1 MLHAYQAYARTAKTG
16 LTGRRLLAAALAQ
29 CANDLQRALDQG
41 PAALET
47 GALVEALEQ
56 NRRAWSV
63 IADEVADPECTMPEE
78 FRQSLARLAAFT
90 FRTTFEICEAP
101 GPDRLKPLLEMNRT
115 LVAGF
120 ESAAA

>member
-1 MLHAYQAYARTAKTG
+1 MMHAYQAYARMAKTG

-29 CANDLQRALDQG
+29 CATDLQRALDQG
-41 PAALET
+41 PASLET
-47 GALVEALEQ
+47 GALMQALEQ
-56 NRRAWSV
+56 NRRAWSI
-63 IADEVADPECTMPEE
+63 IADDLVDPECTLPEE
-78 FRQSLARLAAFT
+78 FRRSLARLAIFT

-101 GPDRLKPLLEMNRT
+101 APERLKPLVEMNRT